1 MSIVL
6 GTQGLPRGM
15 AVVVAAVGLW
25 LVADGWRRAFPD
37 PIRQALR
44 GHPLESRRSDP
55 FDRLL
60 DRWDASLGVGR
71 RRSSLQVLRIP
82 ASGFRR
88 AQVTVM
94 TAACAAALAWL
105 LSTGGSGWLVAVVG
119 PPLALALTERVVVW
133 RADARRRVL
142 AGQVVPFAEFLAMCT
157 TAGLTA
163 PEAVTRSAEHV
174 PAPLRLFV
182 ADVVADLRTGSPFDR
197 ALRASAERID
207 IPQYWRLCDTV
218 LTAAE
223 RGTPLGPTLMGQVC
237 DIRNQERARRMER
250 AGRAEVAML
259 VPIVLLVL
267 PAVVAVAV
275 YPGFQVLSRM

>member
-1 MSIVL
+1 MTMIL
-6 GTQGLPRGM
+6 AGPGLQRGM
-15 AVVVAAVGLW
+15 AVIVAAVGVW
-25 LVADGWRRAFPD
+25 LVVGAWRRSTPD

-60 DRWDASLGVGR
+60 DRWNASLGSGR

-82 ASGFRR
+82 AHAFRR
-88 AQVTVM
+88 TQVKVM
-94 TAACAAALAWL
+94 TASCAAAVVWL
-105 LSTGGSGWLVAVVG
+105 LLTGGSGWPIAAAC
-119 PPLALALTERVVVW
+119 PPLSLALTDRVVGW
-133 RADARRRVL
+133 GADARRRTL
-142 AGQVVPFAEFLAMCT
+142 AAQVVPFAEYLAMCA

-163 PEAVTRSAEHV
+163 PEAVTRSSEHV
-174 PAPLRLFV
+174 PPPLRLFV
-182 ADVVADLRTGSPFDR
+182 ADVAADLRTGSPFDR
-197 ALRASAERID
+197 ALRASADRID
-207 IPQYWRLCDTV
+207 VPQYRRLCDTV

-223 RGTPLGPTLMGQVC
+223 RGTPLGPALMGQVR
-237 DIRNQERARRMER
+237 DIRSQDRARRMER

-275 YPGFQVLSRM
+275 YPGFQALSRM